1 MNERTS
7 TSAGRVLA
15 LITIAPALLIAAWL
29 AVSLPL
35 LLAGAFHPAPAIA
48 LFVPVAAVMLRY
60 GLRFGTPGGGEP
72 GESSGPDGSSGGPGV
87 LDGATRWTLAGV
99 LSVVGVFTVYQ
110 VFMLSEQIIVRR
122 DPASYVQFAV
132 WLAEHG
138 SLPIPQDRWAFGG
151 ADPALGFES
160 PAFYAE
166 GGAIVPQFMA
176 GFPLVLAPGGW
187 LAGAPGV
194 LLTAPL
200 LGACCVL
207 AFAGLVARLVGPRW
221 APAGALLLAACLP
234 MLWASRNTLSELPAI
249 VLLLGGLSLIHD
261 ARGAEPRAAR
271 AKYLLAGLALG
282 LIVLVRIDG
291 LRDVLPILAL
301 AGLLAGLRRPAGYW
315 LAGGLVLGAAAGLIE
330 GVVLSRPY
338 LEYLRGSVVPL
349 LVIATAVA
357 AATVLL
363 AVLLRADRTGG
374 RLRALAASVRGG
386 RLPNLLAGLTVAVF
400 LAFAARPLFQTVT
413 RVPDNPDDRL
423 NAQFIEAVQKINGMP
438 LDGTRQ
444 YTELSLYWVAW
455 YVGVPALLFAVVGAA
470 VLGRRLLRGRS
481 AQWLPAYA
489 VIVWTTTQV
498 LLRPGITPDHP
509 WASRR
514 LIGLVIPGLL
524 LFALFGAAWTARR
537 VRRLGYSPRVL
548 GWGKGVGFAVV
559 LVPIVLV
566 SAPYLVSRTE
576 QGEVAA
582 VRGLCDRLGP
592 DASVIAVERATADR
606 FLQVVRGMCGVPAA
620 RTADGATPGDVR
632 RVIGKVRAAGRT
644 PVLLGARRT
653 DVAPYGPAEQVIA
666 ISTRQ
671 DGRTLNEPPRGTWGL
686 GIDVWTSRPTGPG
699 VPDDG
704 GSGGR
709 GEYPRPA

>member
-15 LITIAPALLIAAWL
+15 LVTIAPALIVAAWL

-35 LLAGAFHPAPAIA
+35 LLAGVFHPAPALA
-48 LFVPVAAVMLRY
+48 LFAPAAALMLRY
-60 GLRFGTPGGGEP
+60 GLRTGTREGAPP
-72 GESSGPDGSSGGPGV
+72 V
-87 LDGATRWTLAGV
+87 LDGTTRRSVAGV
-99 LSVVGVFTVYQ
+99 LAVVGAFTAYQ
-110 VFMLSEQIIVRR
+110 VAMCSEQIIVRR

-151 ADPALGFES
+151 ADPALAFES

-176 GFPLVLAPGGW
+176 GFPIVLTPGGW
-187 LAGAPGV
+187 LAGAHGI

-221 APAGALLLAACLP
+221 APAGALLLAATLP

-249 VLLLGGLSLIHD
+249 VLLLGGLSLLYD
-261 ARGAEPRAAR
+261 ARGDDPRTAR
-271 AKYLLAGLALG
+271 AKHLLAGLALG

-291 LRDVLPILAL
+291 LRDVLPLLAL
-301 AGLLAGLRRPAGYW
+301 AGLLVGLRRREGYR
-315 LAGGLVLGAAAGLIE
+315 LAGGLLLGIAAGLTE

-349 LVIATAVA
+349 LAIAAGVA

-363 AVLLRADRTGG
+363 AVLLRADRTNA
-374 RLRALAASVRGG
+374 RLRALAGAVRGG
-386 RLPNLLAGLTVAVF
+386 RLPDVLAGLTVAAF
-400 LAFAARPLFQTVT
+400 LAFAARPLVQTAT

-423 NAQFIEAVQKINGMP
+423 NAQFIEAVQKINGMAP
-438 LDGTRQ
+438 DGTRQ
-444 YTELSLYWVAW
+444 YTELSLHWVAW
-455 YVGVPALLFAVVGAA
+455 YIGVPALLFAVVGAA

-481 AQWLPAYA
+481 ARWLPAYA
-489 VIVWTTTQV
+489 VIVWTTAQV

-524 LFALFGAAWTARR
+524 LLAVFGAAWTARR

-548 GWGKGVGFAVV
+548 RWGVGTGYVV
-559 LVPIVLV
+559 MLVPIVLV

-582 VRGLCDRLGP
+582 VRTLCGRIGG

-606 FLQVVRGMCGVPAA
+606 FSQVVRGMCGVPTA
-620 RTADGATPGDVR
+620 RTAPDATPEDVR

-644 PVLLGARRT
+644 PVLLGARRA
-653 DVAPYGPAEQVIA
+653 DVAPYGPAEQVVRLR
-666 ISTRQ
+666 TEQ
-671 DGRTLNEPPRGTWGL
+671 DGRTLDEPPRGTWGL
-686 GIDVWTSRPTGPG
+686 GVDVWTSRPAGPG
-699 VPDDG
+699 VPDGG
-704 GSGGR
+704 GSGG
-709 GEYPRPA
+709 

>member
-15 LITIAPALLIAAWL
+15 LITIAPALVVAAWL

-35 LLAGAFHPAPAIA
+35 LLAGVFHPAPALA
-48 LFVPVAAVMLRY
+48 LFAPAAALMLRY
-60 GLRFGTPGGGEP
+60 GLRTGTREGAP
-72 GESSGPDGSSGGPGV
+72 PDAPPV
-87 LDGATRWTLAGV
+87 LDGTTRWSVAGV
-99 LSVVGVFTVYQ
+99 LGVVGAFTVYQ
-110 VFMLSEQIIVRR
+110 VFMCSEQIIVRR

-138 SLPIPQDRWAFGG
+138 SLPIPQDRRAFGG
-151 ADPALGFES
+151 ADPALAFES

-176 GFPLVLAPGGW
+176 GFPIVLTPGGW
-187 LAGAPGV
+187 LAGAHGI

-221 APAGALLLAACLP
+221 APAGALLLAATLP

-249 VLLLGGLSLIHD
+249 ILLLGGLSLIHD
-261 ARGAEPRAAR
+261 ARGDEPRTAR
-271 AKYLLAGLALG
+271 AKYFLAGLALG

-291 LRDVLPILAL
+291 LRDVLPLVAL
-301 AGLLAGLRRPAGYW
+301 AGLLVGLRRREGYL
-315 LAGGLVLGAAAGLIE
+315 LAGGLLLGVAAGLTE

-338 LEYLRGSVVPL
+338 LEYLRGSVIPL
-349 LVIATAVA
+349 LVIAAGVA

-363 AVLLRADRTGG
+363 AVLLRTGRTNA
-374 RLRALAASVRGG
+374 RLRALAGAVRDG
-386 RLPNLLAGLTVAVF
+386 RLPDVLAGLTVLAF
-400 LAFAARPLFQTVT
+400 LAFAARPLFQTAT

-423 NAQFIEAVQKINGMP
+423 NAQFIEAVQKINGMA

-455 YVGVPALLFAVVGAA
+455 YIGVPALLFAVVGAA
-470 VLGRRLLRGRS
+470 VLGRRLLRGQ
-481 AQWLPAYA
+481 AAWWLPAYA
-489 VIVWTTTQV
+489 VIVWTTAQV

-524 LFALFGAAWTARR
+524 LFAVFGAAWTARR

-548 GWGKGVGFAVV
+548 RWGVGTGFVV
-559 LVPIVLV
+559 MLVPIVLV

-582 VRGLCDRLGP
+582 VRNLCGRLGD

-620 RTADGATPGDVR
+620 RTAPDATPGDVR

-644 PVLLGARRT
+644 PVLLGARRA
-653 DVAPYGPAEQVIA
+653 DVAPYGPAEQVIRLR
-666 ISTRQ
+666 TEQ
-671 DGRTLNEPPRGTWGL
+671 DGRTLDEPPRGTWGL

-704 GSGGR
+704 GSGG
-709 GEYPRPA
+709 